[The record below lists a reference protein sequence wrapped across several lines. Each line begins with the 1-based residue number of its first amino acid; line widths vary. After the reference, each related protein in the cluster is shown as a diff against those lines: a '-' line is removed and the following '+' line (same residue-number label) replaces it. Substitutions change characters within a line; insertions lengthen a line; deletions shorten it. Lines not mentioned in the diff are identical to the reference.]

1 MENSGAVTE
10 AETTTETK
18 PQFTGQTTVGEAL
31 RIHPEAGLVL
41 ASFHLGGC
49 SHCGIN
55 EIETLEQ
62 ICMGYGVPLDA
73 LLASMNALLED

>member
-10 AETTTETK
+10 AQSTTETK
-18 PQFTGQTTVGEAL
+18 PQFTGQTTVGESL

-62 ICMGYGVPLDA
+62 VCMGYGVPLDA

>member
-1 MENSGAVTE
+1 MEQTATAPAAEVTE
-10 AETTTETK
+10 K

-73 LLASMNALLED
+73 LLASMNALLEE

>member
-1 MENSGAVTE
+1 MENSSPATSAE
-10 AETTTETK
+10 APATRS
-18 PQFTGQTTVGEAL
+18 FTADTTVGESL

-41 ASFHLGGC
+41 ASYHLGGC

-62 ICMGYGVPLDA
+62 VCMGYGVPVDA
-73 LLASMNALLED
+73 LLASLNALLEA